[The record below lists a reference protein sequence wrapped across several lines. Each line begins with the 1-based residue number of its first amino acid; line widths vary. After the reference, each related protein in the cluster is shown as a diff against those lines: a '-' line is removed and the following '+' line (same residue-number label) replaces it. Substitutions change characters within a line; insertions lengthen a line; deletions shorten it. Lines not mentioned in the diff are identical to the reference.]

1 MSNLAAIL
9 AWAVITM
16 ALFLI
21 PICTFALGY
30 GRGILYRVRERL
42 PRQIKERLPWRF
54 EFDDGTRIQSILRDE
69 DAHYHPSLT
78 RFTSLTKFYIF
89 GMIFVMGVL
98 FLRLALQY
106 DTVVEAAPQPT
117 YSLLLS
123 MASSMVLLAMLSAP
137 VFHLI
142 SLKHEILNRGENR

>member
-16 ALFLI
+16 AVFLI
-21 PICTFALGY
+21 PVCVFALGY

-42 PRQIKERLPWRF
+42 PRRIKERVPWRL
-54 EFDDGTRIQSILRDE
+54 DDGTRIQSILRDE
-69 DAHYHPSLT
+69 SAHYHPSLT

-106 DTVVEAAPQPT
+106 DTIVEAAPQPT

-123 MASSMVLLAMLSAP
+123 MASSMVLLAMLAAP

-142 SLKHEILNRGENR
+142 SLKHEIISKGENR